1 MSMLPQTRIGQAA
14 LLAGFLALAL
24 LPLVLPPFYLML
36 GSTAFVAATFAL
48 SLQLLVGG
56 AGLVSLGHAAF
67 FGIAAY
73 SVYLISPA
81 DTPLSVVVTLP
92 VAMGAAGLAALVI
105 GAFALRTRTFFFL
118 MVTLAFG
125 QMVYFVFH
133 DTGLGGGADGVFAP
147 RPILGVEG
155 FELPMGRRERGLTL
169 YYVNLAVMGATFLVL
184 AGVLAS
190 LFGRV
195 LVGIRVNEH
204 RMRMLGY
211 DVYAYKLAA
220 FTLAGTLAGL
230 AGHMFVVQ
238 EGFVNPELVG
248 WHSSAE
254 VLLMIILGGLGA
266 LVGPVLGAIALTALG
281 EASQML
287 TERQLLVEGLVILAV
302 VLVLPRGLAGLFNR
316 RARTPEASD
325 AAATADEAVPSQPPT
340 RVHAGPRAR
349 TEAAP

>member
-1 MSMLPQTRIGQAA
+1 MLPTSPTGKLA
-14 LLAGFLALAL
+14 LLAGFVGLALM
-24 LPLVLPPFYLML
+24 PLVLPPFYLML

-56 AGLVSLGHAAF
+56 TGLVSLGHAAF

-73 SVYLISPA
+73 TVYLISPA
-81 DTPLSVVVTLP
+81 DTPLPVFVTLP
-92 VAMGAAGLAALVI
+92 AAMATAGLAALVI

-125 QMVYFVFH
+125 QMVFFVFH
-133 DTGLGGGADGVFAP
+133 DTGLGGGADGAFAP
-147 RPILGVEG
+147 RPILGFEG
-155 FELPMGRRERGLTL
+155 FSLPMGRRERPLTL
-169 YYVNLAVMGATFLVL
+169 YYVNLAVMAGTFLVL

-220 FTLAGTLAGL
+220 FTLAGALAGL

-248 WHSSAE
+248 WHRSAE
-254 VLLMIILGGLGA
+254 ALLVIILGGLGS

-281 EASQML
+281 EASQLL

-302 VLVLPRGLAGLFNR
+302 VLVLPRGLAGLFTR
-316 RARTPEASD
+316 RPAAPVEADPEAE
-325 AAATADEAVPSQPPT
+325 TP
-340 RVHAGPRAR
+340 RVRG
-349 TEAAP
+349 EAAP

>member
-1 MSMLPQTRIGQAA
+1 MLPQTHTSQFA
-14 LLAGFLALAL
+14 LVAGFLALAL

-36 GSTAFVAATFAL
+36 GSTAFVAAIFAL

-56 AGLVSLGHAAF
+56 TGLVSLGHAAF

-81 DTPLSVVVTLP
+81 ETPLSVFVTLP
-92 VAMGAAGLAALVI
+92 VAMIAAGLAALVI

-155 FELPMGRRERGLTL
+155 FQLPMGRRERGLTL
-169 YYVNLAVMGATFLVL
+169 YYVNLALMAATFLVL

-220 FTLAGTLAGL
+220 FTLAGALAGL

-248 WHSSAE
+248 WHRSAE
-254 VLLMIILGGLGA
+254 ALLIVILGGLGT
-266 LVGPVLGAIALTALG
+266 LVGPILGAIALTALG
-281 EASQML
+281 EASQQL

-302 VLVLPRGLAGLFNR
+302 VLVLPRGLAGLFTR
-316 RARTPEASD
+316 RARKADGGDD
-325 AAATADEAVPSQPPT
+325 AATVEDTPTAETAPLSAAAPV
-340 RVHAGPRAR
+340 R

>member
-1 MSMLPQTRIGQAA
+1 MLPETRTAKLA
-14 LLAGFLALAL
+14 LVAGFVALAL

-36 GSTAFVAATFAL
+36 GSTAFVAAIFAL

-56 AGLVSLGHAAF
+56 TGLVSLGHAAF

-81 DTPLSVVVTLP
+81 DTPLSVFVTLP
-92 VAMGAAGLAALVI
+92 VAMVAAGLAALVI

-155 FELPMGRRERGLTL
+155 FQLPMGRRERGLTL
-169 YYVNLAVMGATFLVL
+169 YYVNLGLMAATFLIL

-220 FTLAGTLAGL
+220 FTLAGALAGL

-238 EGFVNPELVG
+238 DGFVNPELVG
-248 WHSSAE
+248 WHRSAE
-254 VLLMIILGGLGA
+254 ALLIVILGGLGT
-266 LVGPVLGAIALTALG
+266 LVGPILGAIALTVLG
-281 EASQML
+281 EASQQL

-302 VLVLPRGLAGLFNR
+302 VLVLPRGLAGLFAR
-316 RARTPEASD
+316 RARKPDAIRD
-325 AAATADEAVPSQPPT
+325 AAVADEGEPVPPS
-340 RVHAGPRAR
+340 AR
-349 TEAAP
+349 PNAAAPEAAP

>member
-1 MSMLPQTRIGQAA
+1 MLPETRAARLA
-14 LLAGFLALAL
+14 LLAGFAVLLA

-56 AGLVSLGHAAF
+56 TGLVSLGHAAF

-81 DTPLSVVVTLP
+81 DTPLPVFVTLP
-92 VAMGAAGLAALVI
+92 VAMVAAGLAALVI
-105 GAFALRTRTFFFL
+105 GAFALRTRSFFFL

-125 QMVYFVFH
+125 QMVFFLFH
-133 DTGLGGGADGVFAP
+133 DTGLGGGADGAFAP

-155 FELPMGRRERGLTL
+155 FSLPMGRRERGLTL
-169 YYVNLAVMGATFLVL
+169 YYVNLALMAGTFLVL

-220 FTLAGTLAGL
+220 FTLAGALAGL

-248 WHSSAE
+248 WHRSAE
-254 VLLMIILGGLGA
+254 ALLVIILGGLGS

-281 EASQML
+281 EASQLL

-302 VLVLPRGLAGLFNR
+302 VLVLPRGLAGLFSR
-316 RARTPEASD
+316 RPAAPAAEEEQTASLR
-325 AAATADEAVPSQPPT
+325 E
-340 RVHAGPRAR
+340 
-349 TEAAP
+349 EAAP